1 MLLYYYLLQDNIL
14 PGSAEATVNHRIYPL
29 SSVAEVL
36 EHDRSVVD
44 DAEIKVDVLGV
55 AIEPHPISPYG
66 KNAFGYDTIR
76 TSIQQVYPKIAIIPG
91 MMYAATDTRWYLNFT
106 KSIYRFSPAFLTL
119 DSMKIIHGHDE
130 RISTDSYVKLVNF
143 YHHILL
149 NSNRP
154 DSSKQIDKD
163 EF

>member
-1 MLLYYYLLQDNIL
+1 M
-14 PGSAEATVNHRIYPL
+14 NHRIYPL

-36 EHDRSVVD
+36 SHDRSVVD
-44 DAEIKVDVLGV
+44 DPEIDVDVLGV
-55 AIEPHPISPYG
+55 AIEPHPIAPYG
-66 KNAFGYDTIR
+66 DDAFGYSTIR

-119 DSMKIIHGHDE
+119 NSMNIVHGHDE
-130 RISTDSYVKLVNF
+130 RIGKDTYVKLINF

-149 NSNRP
+149 NANRP
-154 DSSKQIDKD
+154 DLTVKRDKD